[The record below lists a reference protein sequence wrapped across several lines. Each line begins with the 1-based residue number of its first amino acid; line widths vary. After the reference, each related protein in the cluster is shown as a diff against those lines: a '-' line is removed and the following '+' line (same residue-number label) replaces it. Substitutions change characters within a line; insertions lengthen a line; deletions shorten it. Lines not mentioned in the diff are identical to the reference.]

1 MRFKSHDMSM
11 RQHLVAHK
19 QIAVFSCL
27 RCSMESKLL
36 KWVGPITGC
45 TEVHTQMSSSRCI
58 NQLEGTCSWHL
69 PVAQSFRW
77 EGHWMASHLYGW
89 QGGGSHSEDN
99 PMLLRHLVLLCI
111 VSSMPTPACHHLL
124 VHEAKKTHAVF
135 TKEYSGNSHYKYS
148 SNTWQVYMK

>member
-11 RQHLVAHK
+11 RQHLVVAHNK
-19 QIAVFSCL
+19 LQFSHAYDVQWKVSFSSGSVQL
-27 RCSMESKLL
+27 QVAHRCTL
-36 KWVGPITGC
+36 KCQV
-45 TEVHTQMSSSRCI
+45 VDVSV

-148 SNTWQVYMK
+148 SNTW